1 MSTDEM
7 NPRSRVRSILG
18 RWVAPAAV
26 AALVAGAVTHVTAPD
41 PAPAAAPVTV
51 ESPTTSARYDA
62 AVASVAAMAK
72 NGTKPK
78 VTLVATGGTIAGV
91 AQGRDTFS
99 SYRAGTI
106 TGEELVAQLQP
117 ELGAI
122 ADVDVVQFGNSGSS
136 GYTIAQ
142 FHALTR
148 TVEDALKGSDG
159 VVVTTGTDT
168 QEEFAYWLDL
178 TVQSQ
183 KPVVT
188 TGAMRP
194 WQDGEGDQV
203 FGADGPANLYNAV
216 KLAASQATFCY
227 GTVLMLNDEI
237 HAARDVTKTN
247 SYRMDT
253 FQSREYGVLGW
264 VDQNDITLG
273 RATPRVQACDR
284 PQDWMTP
291 FDLSTVEGSEIART
305 EIVYSYQEAGGE
317 SIAAFHQ
324 AGVDGIVTAGTGAG
338 GISRAMGQARTAA
351 ANDGVV
357 FLTTTRTGSG
367 SVYGGSGN
375 VIAGG
380 DLTPIKARL
389 LLALSLTFS
398 DDVEQVRTWVE
409 QVGNPEFTPTGR
421 GNGNASPKSATPG
434 A

>member
-1 MSTDEM
+1 MAF
-7 NPRSRVRSILG
+7 LG

-26 AALVAGAVTHVTAPD
+26 AAVAAGIVTSVTAPE
-41 PAPAAAPVTV
+41 PTPAAAPVTIDA
-51 ESPTTSARYDA
+51 PATSERYQA
-62 AVASVAAMAK
+62 AIESVATLAK
-72 NGTKPK
+72 KGGKPK
-78 VTLVATGGTIAGV
+78 ITLVATGGTIAGV

-122 ADVDVVQFGNSGSS
+122 ADVEVIQFGNAGSS
-136 GYTIAQ
+136 GYTIKQ

-148 TVEDALKGSDG
+148 TVEDALATSDG

-183 KPVVT
+183 EPVVT

-203 FGADGPANLYNAV
+203 FGADGPANLYNAI
-216 KLAASQATFCY
+216 KLAASQATYCY

-237 HAARDVTKTN
+237 HAARDVTKTS

-273 RATPRVQACDR
+273 RATPRVQACDS
-284 PQDWMTP
+284 PKDWMTP
-291 FDLSTVEGSEIART
+291 FDLSTVAGDAIART

-317 SIAAFHQ
+317 AITAFHR

-351 ANDGVV
+351 AADGVV
-357 FLTTTRTGSG
+357 FVSTTRTGSG

-389 LLALSLTFS
+389 LLSLALTFS
-398 DDVEQVRTWVE
+398 DDVEQVRGWVGE
-409 QVGNPEFTPTGR
+409 VGNPEFTPTGR
-421 GNGNASPKSATPG
+421 GNGNASEKSATAG